1 METRALGHSGIQV
14 SVVGL
19 GCNNLGRPGTV
30 TAEQSGA
37 DEVVAAAID
46 AGVTLFDTADIYG
59 AEYGLSERMLG
70 TALRGRRDE
79 VVIATKFGHRDYV
92 APIADA
98 GPTGSRAYVRRAI
111 EGSLERLGTDRI
123 DLYQLHT
130 PDPET
135 SIEETLEALSELV
148 DEGKVL
154 AIGHSNFDATQTR
167 AADAAAA
174 ARDLTRFT
182 TAQNEYSLLERG
194 VERDLLP
201 TVAELGLGFL
211 PFFPLANGLFT
222 GKFSRT
228 ELPSDTRIGRQRP
241 HVHEQAPW
249 DAIEAFE
256 AFAAARGV
264 GILEATFGWFLSR
277 PELSSVIAGATRP
290 EQIRANAAAGTA
302 WRPTAEDLVEI
313 DRFFPSAAAPT
324 AD

>member
-1 METRALGHSGIQV
+1 METRALGHSGLEV

-19 GCNNLGRPGTV
+19 GCNNLGRTGTV
-30 TAEQSGA
+30 TAEQDGA
-37 DEVVAAAID
+37 DAVVAAALD

-70 TALRGRRDE
+70 AALRGRRDE
-79 VVIATKFGHRDYV
+79 AVIATKFGHQSY
-92 APIADA
+92 ASPITDA
-98 GPTGSRAYVRRAI
+98 GAKGSRAYIRRAV

-135 SIEETLEALSELV
+135 SIEETLEALAELV

-154 AIGHSNFDATQTR
+154 AIGHSNFDATETR
-167 AADAAAA
+167 AADAAASG
-174 ARDLTRFT
+174 LGLPRFA

-201 TVAELGLGFL
+201 AVAELGLGFL
-211 PFFPLANGLFT
+211 PYFPLANGLFT

-228 ELPSDTRIGRQRP
+228 ELPADTRIGRQRP
-241 HVHEQAPW
+241 HVHANAPW
-249 DAIEAFE
+249 DAIEGFE

-277 PELSSVIAGATRP
+277 PELSSVIAGATKP
-290 EQIRANAAAGTA
+290 EQIRANAAAGNA
-302 WRPTAEDLVEI
+302 WRPSAEDLVEI